1 MQQPNAMYYTIVP
14 PNFSQGGTNFPGIFS
29 PATTSWGPTGCN
41 SMPPNT
47 PNGTATPVSTAMY
60 GTTST
65 FSWAHTV
72 PALMPWASKAGGQI
86 TDPVMRFTAPF
97 PPDPCTSQTATS
109 WELLH
114 NLGTNNMNANLHLK
128 RRSEGDDMNVGPQKQ
143 YITEEKMAARMR
155 ELHISN
161 QYSLPEQTS
170 PFGPY
175 GNSPDTTRTHKPI
188 TTVEELNATLAEELS
203 DESSDPFSTFSSKC
217 SIVLAPEIKKLVEPE
232 KLFAKTFVEEIE
244 RPNMAVVLWK
254 PPEGAIKKIMN
265 SESDSKNEQEN
276 RDSSHSSS
284 KNSSPFSP
292 VLHQEANNNFIS
304 LQSRNPIEFICPT
317 PPSSPLPCA
326 ILSTTVPAEDS
337 ASPQFD
343 SDDVMDL

>member
-1 MQQPNAMYYTIVP
+1 MQQPNAMFYTVVP
-14 PNFSQGGTNFPGIFS
+14 PDFSQGGTDFPGILS
-29 PATTSWGPTGCN
+29 PPTTSWGPTPCN
-41 SMPPNT
+41 SMP

-128 RRSEGDDMNVGPQKQ
+128 RRSEGDDMSVGPQKQ

-175 GNSPDTTRTHKPI
+175 GNSPDTNKTHKRI
-188 TTVEELNATLAEELS
+188 TSVEELNATLAEELS
-203 DESSDPFSTFSSKC
+203 EESSDPFSTFSSKC

-265 SESDSKNEQEN
+265 SQPDPKHEEENRESSRSQSVMKSPCLYTQLIEQE
-276 RDSSHSSS
+276 
-284 KNSSPFSP
+284 
-292 VLHQEANNNFIS
+292 LNNNFLPIP
-304 LQSRNPIEFICPT
+304 SRNPIQFICPT
-317 PPSSPLPCA
+317 PPSSPAPCA
-326 ILSTTVPAEDS
+326 ILNTSVPDEDS

-343 SDDVMDL
+343 SDDIMDL